1 MIKPKKSLL
10 IFSLDKYICKFLRD
24 TLQEVIGHEV
34 KIYAFFMGQKL
45 TKAINP
51 DLIMLSNDEVRQEA
65 RRLFPNTPILTPKRI
80 ITCFNL
86 EKLLRLPRGHK
97 VLLVNNPRSATE
109 ETIESL
115 INFGI
120 DNPTYIPY
128 WVGNRLNLNDID
140 TAVSPGMTH
149 LVPKQIQNII
159 DIGPRT
165 ISIHSFL
172 RLLIALDLNSAYLER
187 FSNLYH
193 NLLIESSRKLTKA
206 LDHSEMLHKH
216 KEVILNVFED
226 GLLSV
231 NQDGQIDLVNASI
244 LKLLNTDRDK
254 LMNKMIDGL
263 IGDFEKLGELVDNS
277 HSGST
282 SAGIYTYNKRKL
294 LINKIPIVCGKVKSH
309 IYTFREIDRMQKTEE
324 NVRIKLAEKGYV
336 TKYKFSDFWSK
347 SKEIEV
353 LVDKARNFAKTEM
366 NILITG
372 ESGTGKEMFAHAI
385 HNNSPR
391 RNGPFVA
398 VNFAGL
404 SEGLIES
411 EMFGYEGGAFTG
423 AKRGGKKG
431 LFEQAHGGTIFLD
444 EIGDASLN
452 VQSRLLRVLQEKEI
466 MRVGGSKI
474 VPINV
479 RVVAATN
486 TDLNEALSNGKF
498 REDLYFRINTLPLK
512 IPPIREHREDLLFII
527 NKYLKKKYTIT
538 KTMSEDAINCILAYD
553 WPGNIRELINTAE
566 YIRYSSEGKTQVELS
581 HLPDSMRASHE
592 KSTRILL
599 GKEKNDF
606 HKLMSD
612 LSKTNI
618 ISEIVYQFLQILNDR
633 KKMGTG
639 RNTLREELLKNNQ
652 VVTEGIIRRY
662 LRTLNLKGLVS
673 IGTTKQGTTITKKG
687 EEFLEYWQLP
697 SNDKPQMSRI

>member
-1 MIKPKKSLL
+1 MIKPKKRLL
-10 IFSLDKYICKFLRD
+10 IFSLDDFICKFLCD
-24 TLQEVIGHEV
+24 TIKEVIGHEV
-34 KIYAFFMGQKL
+34 QIYGFSIGEEL

-51 DLIMLSNDEVRQEA
+51 NLIMLSNEGVRQEA
-65 RRLFPNTPILTPKRI
+65 QKLFPNTPILTPKRI
-80 ITCFNL
+80 ITCFHL

-97 VLLVNNPRSATE
+97 VLLVNHPRIATE

-115 INFGI
+115 IDFGI
-120 DNPTYIPY
+120 DHLTYIPY
-128 WVGNRLNLNDID
+128 WVGNTLNLSDID

-149 LVPKQIQNII
+149 LVPKQIQSII

-165 ISIHSFL
+165 ITIHSFL
-172 RLLIALDLNSAYLER
+172 RLLTALNLNPAYLEK
-187 FSNLYH
+187 FSNSYH

-206 LDHSEMLHKH
+206 LNHSEILHKH
-216 KEVILNVFED
+216 KEIILDEFED

-244 LKLLNTDRDK
+244 LKLLNTHKDK

-263 IGDFEKLGELVDNS
+263 ISDFEKLGEFGDDPRN
-277 HSGST
+277 GST
-282 SAGIYTYNKRKL
+282 SAGIYMHNKKKL
-294 LINKIPIVCGKVKSH
+294 LINKIPVVCGKVKSH
-309 IYTFREIDRMQKTEE
+309 IYTFREIDRIQKIEQS
-324 NVRIKLAEKGYV
+324 VRIKLAEKGYV

-347 SKEIEV
+347 SKEIEA
-353 LVDKARNFAKTEM
+353 LVDKARSFAKTEM
-366 NILITG
+366 NILLTG

-411 EMFGYEGGAFTG
+411 EMFGYEEGAFTG

-444 EIGDASLN
+444 EIGDAPLN

-474 VPINV
+474 VPVNV
-479 RVVAATN
+479 RIIAATN
-486 TDLNEALSNGKF
+486 TDLIEAIANGKF
-498 REDLYFRINTLPLK
+498 REDLYFRINTLPLE
-512 IPPIREHREDLLFII
+512 ILPIREHREDLIFIL
-527 NKYLKKKYTIT
+527 NKYLKNKYNIT
-538 KTMSEDAINCILAYD
+538 KKMSADTINCILTYD

-566 YIRYSSEGKTQVELS
+566 YICYSAEGKTQVELR
-581 HLPDSMRASHE
+581 HLPNSVRASHE

-606 HKLMSD
+606 HKLMIG
-612 LSKTNI
+612 LSKTN
-618 ISEIVYQFLQILNDR
+618 STPDIVYQLLQILNDR

-652 VVTEGIIRRY
+652 VVTEGKIRGY

-673 IGTTKQGTTITKKG
+673 IGATKQGTTITKKG
-687 EEFLEYWQLP
+687 KGFLEYWQLA
-697 SNDKPQMSRI
+697 SHDKPQMSRI

>member
-1 MIKPKKSLL
+1 MIKPKKKLL
-10 IFSLDKYICKFLRD
+10 IFSLDKFICTFLCD

-34 KIYAFFMGQKL
+34 QIYGVFMGQKL
-45 TKAINP
+45 TKAIIP

-65 RRLFPNTPILTPKRI
+65 QNLFPNAPIFTPKRI

-97 VLLVNNPRSATE
+97 VLLVNHPRSATE
-109 ETIESL
+109 QTIESL
-115 INFGI
+115 INFGL
-120 DNPTYIPY
+120 DHLTYIPY
-128 WVGNRLNLNDID
+128 WEGNTLNLSDID

-187 FSNLYH
+187 FSNSYH

-309 IYTFREIDRMQKTEE
+309 IYTFREIDRMQKIEE

-411 EMFGYEGGAFTG
+411 EMFGYEG
-423 AKRGGKKG
+423 
-431 LFEQAHGGTIFLD
+431 
-444 EIGDASLN
+444 
-452 VQSRLLRVLQEKEI
+452 
-466 MRVGGSKI
+466 
-474 VPINV
+474 
-479 RVVAATN
+479 
-486 TDLNEALSNGKF
+486 
-498 REDLYFRINTLPLK
+498 
-512 IPPIREHREDLLFII
+512 
-527 NKYLKKKYTIT
+527 
-538 KTMSEDAINCILAYD
+538 
-553 WPGNIRELINTAE
+553 
-566 YIRYSSEGKTQVELS
+566 
-581 HLPDSMRASHE
+581 
-592 KSTRILL
+592 
-599 GKEKNDF
+599 
-606 HKLMSD
+606 
-612 LSKTNI
+612 
-618 ISEIVYQFLQILNDR
+618 
-633 KKMGTG
+633 
-639 RNTLREELLKNNQ
+639 
-652 VVTEGIIRRY
+652 
-662 LRTLNLKGLVS
+662 
-673 IGTTKQGTTITKKG
+673 
-687 EEFLEYWQLP
+687 
-697 SNDKPQMSRI
+697 